1 MFLRGVFQQADGFRV
16 HDSIATRRV
25 TADTVIHSKGA
36 WADDAALAL
45 SFDTILEFVG

>member
-25 TADTVIHSKGA
+25 TADTVIHSKA
-36 WADDAALAL
+36 ACADAALAL